1 MNTRQLEFLRL
12 VVNRGSFAKAAE
24 SANTMLPTLLAGVD
38 MSGNGQ
44 AMDPIR
50 EVGPGEL
57 PSVRT
62 QVPTASGRFG
72 KIPIKNR
79 RATLT
84 RRMAA
89 RKLRTLSKCH
99 PSGWE
104 QQLQHEKMVAG
115 SQSMRKQCR
124 VFCRGFIAIDTLAVS
139 ALSTFTVR

>member
-24 SANTMLPTLLAGVD
+24 SANTMLPTLLASVD

-62 QVPTASGRFG
+62 QAPTTPGRLPG
-72 KIPIKNR
+72 KH
-79 RATLT
+79 
-84 RRMAA
+84 
-89 RKLRTLSKCH
+89 LSKTGA
-99 PSGWE
+99 P
-104 QQLQHEKMVAG
+104 
-115 SQSMRKQCR
+115 R
-124 VFCRGFIAIDTLAVS
+124 
-139 ALSTFTVR
+139 